1 MRCFDL
7 GFAKL
12 FLSISLE
19 NSSPQKVPYKDS
31 QLSQNFPS
39 SLPRFQEVW
48 AKNNVASN
56 IEQMQTRRESLE
68 QAEGKTFDL
77 LIIGGGIVG
86 AGIAHDATN
95 RGLSVLLLDKEDFGS
110 GTSSKT
116 TKLIH
121 GGLRYLEQLHFRLT
135 RELCQERGLLESLA
149 PHLVRDLSLVLPVLR
164 NRKLFGL
171 KAGLG
176 LTLYD
181 ALSGHIAGS
190 KRHESLSR
198 DAVLECAPFLNGKEI
213 VGGLRFHDCVTDD
226 TRLVVEVLKTAQRN
240 GAVLINY
247 VEAQDIKVDD
257 DKKQTKQLICR
268 DRMKGQ
274 DLSFSFRTCINA
286 AGVWSDQLNKK
297 LDPSWKNNVKPA
309 KGIHIV
315 VPYSALETNTA
326 LFLPSPD
333 NRYVFLVPWQKALM
347 IGTTDTN
354 YSGSLDNPLPE
365 LEEID
370 FLLSVVNHYVSRNK
384 LKRDDV
390 IAAWA
395 GLRPLVSDGEDES
408 SGTANM
414 SREHK
419 IFVGPHKTIGI
430 VGGKLT
436 NFRILAQ
443 QVVDKALEQFSEQER
458 GRFHPSTTDRVM
470 LGGYTSRED
479 YLTQTAIVS
488 TKARTLGLEP
498 ATIDHLISSYGAC
511 AEQVLELV
519 QADES
524 LSKRICSEFPPIMA
538 EVVYTIKHE
547 MAISLSDILLR
558 RIRLGLVHQGQALDA
573 VPKVARLVQNMLG
586 WDDARTMAEV
596 VQINTVLES
605 HMIFKEAKV
614 HA

>member
-1 MRCFDL
+1 
-7 GFAKL
+7 
-12 FLSISLE
+12 
-19 NSSPQKVPYKDS
+19 
-31 QLSQNFPS
+31 
-39 SLPRFQEVW
+39 
-48 AKNNVASN
+48 
-56 IEQMQTRRESLE
+56 MQTRRESLE
-68 QAEGKTFDL
+68 QAQGKTYDL

-86 AGIAHDATN
+86 AGIAHDASN
-95 RGLSVLLLDKEDFGS
+95 RGLSVLLIEKEDFGF

-149 PHLVRDLSLVLPVLR
+149 PHLVRDLSLVLPVR
-164 NRKLFGL
+164 RDKKLFGL

-198 DAVLECAPFLNGKEI
+198 HSVLECAPFLDENQI
-213 VGGLRFHDCVTDD
+213 AGGLRFHDCVTDD
-226 TRLVVEVLKTAQRN
+226 TRLVIEVLKTAQNN
-240 GAVLINY
+240 GASIINY
-247 VEAQDIKVDD
+247 VEAQDIKVEG
-257 DKKQTKQLICR
+257 DKRTLLCR

-274 DLSFSFRTCINA
+274 DLSFSFHTCINA
-286 AGVWSDQLNKK
+286 TGVWSDEFNKK
-297 LDPSWKNNVKPA
+297 LDASWKSNVKPA

-354 YSGSLDNPLPE
+354 YVGSLDNPLPE

-370 FLLSVVNHYVSRNK
+370 FLLSVVNHYTKRSK

-395 GLRPLVSDGEDES
+395 GLRPLVNDENGES
-408 SGTANM
+408 TANM

-419 IFVGPHKTIGI
+419 IFLGPHKTIGI

-436 NFRILAQ
+436 NFRILAK
-443 QVVDKALEQFSEQER
+443 QVVDKALEQFSDHER
-458 GRFHPSTTDRVM
+458 GKFQPSTTDRVM
-470 LGGYTSRED
+470 LGGYASRED

-488 TKARTLGLEP
+488 TKARSLGLDP
-498 ATIDHLISSYGAC
+498 ATIDHLISSYGSC
-511 AEQVLELV
+511 AQIVLDLV
-519 QADES
+519 QEDES
-524 LSKRICSEFPPIMA
+524 LAKRICSEFPPIMA

-547 MAISLSDILLR
+547 MAISLCDILLR
-558 RIRLGLVHQGQALDA
+558 RIRLGLVHQGQSLDA
-573 VPKVARLVQNMLG
+573 VPKVARMVQNMLG
-586 WDDARTMAEV
+586 WDDARTKAEV
-596 VQINTVLES
+596 VEINTLLES
-605 HMIFKEAKV
+605 HMIFKDAKI

>member
-1 MRCFDL
+1 MC
-7 GFAKL
+7 
-12 FLSISLE
+12 
-19 NSSPQKVPYKDS
+19 
-31 QLSQNFPS
+31 
-39 SLPRFQEVW
+39 LPRFKQVW

-68 QAEGKTFDL
+68 QAQGKTFDL

-95 RGLSVLLLDKEDFGS
+95 RGMSVLLIDKEDFGS

-121 GGLRYLEQLHFRLT
+121 GGLRYLEQMHFRLT

-149 PHLVRDLSLVLPVLR
+149 PHLVRDLSLVLPILR
-164 NRKLFGL
+164 NKKFFGL

-190 KRHESLSR
+190 KRHENLSR
-198 DAVLECAPFLNGKEI
+198 HAVLECSPFLDPNEI
-213 VGGLRFHDCVTDD
+213 LGGLRFHDCVTDD
-226 TRLVVEVLKTAQRN
+226 SRLVIEVLKTAQSN
-240 GAVLINY
+240 NAVLINY
-247 VEAQDIKVDD
+247 VEAQEIEIDG
-257 DKKQTKQLICR
+257 KKKTLVCR
-268 DRMKGQ
+268 DRIKGQ
-274 DLSFSFRTCINA
+274 NLNFSFHTCINA
-286 AGVWSDQLNKK
+286 TGVWSDELNKK
-297 LDPSWKNNVKPA
+297 LDSNWKSNVKPA

-354 YSGSLDNPLPE
+354 YKGSLDNPLPE

-370 FLLSVVNHYVSRNK
+370 FLLSVVNHYTKRSK
-384 LKRDDV
+384 LKREDV

-395 GLRPLVSDGEDES
+395 GLRPLVDEGESES
-408 SGTANM
+408 GGTANM

-419 IFVGPHKTIGI
+419 IFEGPHQTIGI

-443 QVVDKALEQFSEQER
+443 HVVEKALGQFSEQDR
-458 GRFHPSTTDRVM
+458 GKFKASTTERVM
-470 LGGYTSRED
+470 LGGYDSRED
-479 YLTQTAIVS
+479 YLTQVAIVS

-511 AEQVLELV
+511 AEQVLDLV

-538 EVVYTIKHE
+538 EVIYTIKNE
-547 MAISLSDILLR
+547 MAISLSDILFR

-586 WDDARTMAEV
+586 WDDARTMAEIA
-596 VQINTVLES
+596 QINTMLES
-605 HMIFKEAKV
+605 HMIFKEAKI

>member
-1 MRCFDL
+1 
-7 GFAKL
+7 
-12 FLSISLE
+12 
-19 NSSPQKVPYKDS
+19 
-31 QLSQNFPS
+31 
-39 SLPRFQEVW
+39 
-48 AKNNVASN
+48 
-56 IEQMQTRRESLE
+56 MQTRRESLE
-68 QAEGKTFDL
+68 QAQGKTYDL

-95 RGLSVLLLDKEDFGS
+95 RGMSVLLVEKDDFGS

-164 NRKLFGL
+164 NKKLFGL

-198 DAVLECAPFLNGKEI
+198 HSVLECAPFLDPNEI

-226 TRLVVEVLKTAQRN
+226 TRLVIEVLKTAQSN
-240 GAVLINY
+240 GANLINY
-247 VEAQDIKVDD
+247 VEAQDIRSEG
-257 DKKQTKQLICR
+257 DKKILVCR

-274 DLSFSFRTCINA
+274 DLSFSFRSCVNA
-286 AGVWSDQLNKK
+286 TGVWSDELNKRF
-297 LDPSWKNNVKPA
+297 DTSWKSNVKPA

-333 NRYVFLVPWQKALM
+333 ERYVFLVPWQKALM

-354 YSGSLDNPLPE
+354 YQGSLDNPLPE

-370 FLLSVVNHYVSRNK
+370 FLLSVVNHYTKRSK
-384 LKRDDV
+384 LKREDV

-395 GLRPLVSDGEDES
+395 GLRPLVSEGEGDS
-408 SGTANM
+408 AGTANM

-419 IFVGPHKTIGI
+419 IFVGPHNTVGI

-443 QVVDKALEQFSEQER
+443 QVVDKALEQFSTQER
-458 GRFHPSTTDRVM
+458 GKFHPSTTDRVM

-479 YLTQTAIVS
+479 YLTQTAVVS
-488 TKARTLGLEP
+488 TKARSLGLEP
-498 ATIDHLISSYGAC
+498 AVIDHLISSYGSR
-511 AEQVLELV
+511 AEHVLELV
-519 QADES
+519 QEDES

-547 MAISLSDILLR
+547 MAISLSDILFR
-558 RIRLGLVHQGQALDA
+558 RIRLGLVHQAQALDA

-586 WDDARTMAEV
+586 WDNARTSAEIA
-596 VQINTVLES
+596 QINTMLES

>member
-1 MRCFDL
+1 MRY
-7 GFAKL
+7 FAPGLAKW

-19 NSSPQKVPYKDS
+19 NNLPQKVPYKDK
-31 QLSQNFPS
+31 QISQNFPL

-68 QAEGKTFDL
+68 HAQGKTYDL

-95 RGLSVLLLDKEDFGS
+95 RGMSVLLIDKEDFGS

-121 GGLRYLEQLHFRLT
+121 GGLRYLEQMHFRLT

-149 PHLVRDLSLVLPVLR
+149 PHLVRDLSLVLPILR
-164 NRKLFGL
+164 NKRLFGL

-181 ALSGHIAGS
+181 ALSGHIAGA

-198 DAVLECAPFLNGKEI
+198 YGVLECAPFLNENEI
-213 VGGLRFHDCVTDD
+213 VGGLRFHDCATDD
-226 TRLVVEVLKTAQRN
+226 TRLVIEVLKTAHSN

-247 VEAQDIKVDD
+247 VEAQDIKVEG
-257 DKKQTKQLICR
+257 DKKILLCR

-274 DLSFSFRTCINA
+274 DLSFSFHTCINA
-286 AGVWSDQLNKK
+286 TGVWSDELNKK
-297 LDPSWKNNVKPA
+297 LDAGWKSNVKPA

-354 YSGSLDNPLPE
+354 YQGSLDNPLPE
-365 LEEID
+365 PEEID
-370 FLLSVVNHYVSRNK
+370 FLLSVVNHYTSRRK

-395 GLRPLVSDGEDES
+395 GLRPLVNEDNGES
-408 SGTANM
+408 TANM

-419 IFVGPHKTIGI
+419 IFVGPHQTIGI

-443 QVVDKALEQFSEQER
+443 QVVDKALEQFADNER
-458 GRFHPSTTDRVM
+458 GKFHPSTTDRVM
-470 LGGYTSRED
+470 LGGYASRED

-488 TKARTLGLEP
+488 TKARSLGLEP
-498 ATIDHLISSYGAC
+498 ATIDHLISSYGSC
-511 AEQVLELV
+511 AEQVLDLV

-547 MAISLSDILLR
+547 MAISLCDILFR
-558 RIRLGLVHQGQALDA
+558 RIRLGLVHQEQALDA

-586 WDDARTMAEV
+586 WDEARTMAEIE
-596 VQINTVLES
+596 QINTLLES
-605 HMIFKEAKV
+605 HMIFKDAKV

>member
-1 MRCFDL
+1 M
-7 GFAKL
+7 
-12 FLSISLE
+12 
-19 NSSPQKVPYKDS
+19 
-31 QLSQNFPS
+31 
-39 SLPRFQEVW
+39 PRFQEVW
-48 AKNNVASN
+48 AKNKVASN

-68 QAEGKTFDL
+68 QAQGKTYDL

-95 RGLSVLLLDKEDFGS
+95 RGMSVLLVEKEDFGS

-121 GGLRYLEQLHFRLT
+121 GGLRYLEQMHFRLT

-164 NRKLFGL
+164 NKKLFGL

-198 DAVLECAPFLNGKEI
+198 NSVLECAPFLNPNEI

-226 TRLVVEVLKTAQRN
+226 TRLVIEVLKTAQTN
-240 GAVLINY
+240 GGVLINY
-247 VEAQDIKVDD
+247 VEAQDIKNEG
-257 DKKQTKQLICR
+257 DKKILVCR
-268 DRMKGQ
+268 DRMKGE
-274 DLSFSFRTCINA
+274 DLSFSFRSCINA
-286 AGVWSDQLNKK
+286 TGVWSDELNKK
-297 LDPSWKNNVKPA
+297 LDTSWKSNVKPA

-354 YSGSLDNPLPE
+354 YQGSLDNPLPD

-370 FLLSVVNHYVSRNK
+370 FLLSVVNHYTSRNK
-384 LKRDDV
+384 LKREDV

-395 GLRPLVSDGEDES
+395 GLRPLVNEEGGDS

-419 IFVGPHKTIGI
+419 IFVGPHNTIGI

-443 QVVDKALEQFSEQER
+443 QVVDKALEQFSTQER
-458 GRFHPSTTDRVM
+458 GKFHPSTTDRVM
-470 LGGYTSRED
+470 LGGYASRED
-479 YLTQTAIVS
+479 YLTQTAVVS

-498 ATIDHLISSYGAC
+498 AVIDHLISSYGSR
-511 AEQVLELV
+511 AEHVLELV
-519 QADES
+519 QEDES

-547 MAISLSDILLR
+547 MAISLSDILFR
-558 RIRLGLVHQGQALDA
+558 RIRLGLVHQAQALDA

-586 WDDARTMAEV
+586 WDDARTSAEIT
-596 VQINTVLES
+596 QISTMLES
-605 HMIFKEAKV
+605 QMIFKEAKI